1 MSRWR
6 KKAVYKVEL
15 LEGREKKTKG
25 FWGKLGDEVI
35 PPQWGCQ
42 NKPIRGGINEYRKKR
57 WNKKGQ
63 ISRGLAEKD
72 Y

>member
-35 PPQWGCQ
+35 PT
-42 NKPIRGGINEYRKKR
+42 R

-63 ISRGLAEKD
+63 ISQGLEEKD